1 MTKNNNQPC
10 NECSTKPHPADLN
23 PDQKS
28 QTDINK
34 AEPLDS
40 DISSDSIE
48 YQEIYKKLFGSL
60 PRSDADESS
69 GSDQSNDQPDQE
81 NNSTLTIF
89 DYSLVKELAD
99 RSSVGRDERK
109 FYGSLSPEHATKPL
123 VEPTRET
130 FERFQQLFI
139 DYPNAH
145 DLLSYIQDF
154 LHLRSISTNKAIY
167 FPPVLISGP
176 AGIGKTCV
184 VQAICRA
191 LNVDYGFY
199 DFSSASSSWG
209 LCGQDSGWNGS
220 HIGLV
225 LKKLLYGTCANPVI
239 HIDEACK
246 GLVNQNLD
254 PYLALH
260 TLLERPQMRQY
271 HDAFAQN
278 LPINASYVTFIA
290 TANNIHAISR
300 VILSRF
306 RIIELS
312 PPTPQQMRHIVLNM
326 YRRKL
331 EEEGVQQVF
340 RPDLSKPV
348 IDYLANKTPREA
360 GLILARGIAAASA
373 QKPSSD
379 QLHELQ
385 IDHLSGCQA
394 QEFQECK
401 MGFVWP

>member
-1 MTKNNNQPC
+1 MTTNTNRPC
-10 NECSTKPHPADLN
+10 QDSPTKPHPTDLN
-23 PDQKS
+23 LDQKF
-28 QTDINK
+28 QTDFNK

-40 DISSDSIE
+40 DISSDSVE

-60 PRSDADESS
+60 PRPDVDEASE
-69 GSDQSNDQPDQE
+69 SDQSNGKLNQE
-81 NNSTLTIF
+81 TSPTLSIF
-89 DYSLVKELAD
+89 DHSLANELKE

-109 FYGSLSPEHATKPL
+109 FYSSLLPEHATKPL
-123 VEPTRET
+123 IEPTRET
-130 FERFQQLFI
+130 FERLQQLFV
-139 DYPNAH
+139 DYPNAKE
-145 DLLSYIQDF
+145 LLSYIQDF
-154 LHLRSISTNKAIY
+154 LHLRSISTNKA
-167 FPPVLISGP
+167 FFCPAVLIAGP
-176 AGIGKTCV
+176 AGVGKTAI

-220 HIGLV
+220 HIGLI

-239 HIDEACK
+239 HLDELDK
-246 GLVNQNLD
+246 GLINHNLD

-278 LPINASYVTFIA
+278 LPINASYVTFLA
-290 TANNIHAISR
+290 TANNIHAISK

-306 RIIELS
+306 RIIEIS
-312 PPTPQQMRHIVLNM
+312 PPNPQQMRHIALNM
-326 YRRKL
+326 YRRRL
-331 EEEGVQQVF
+331 QEECVEPVF
-340 RPDLSKPV
+340 RPDLNESV
-348 IDYLANKTPREA
+348 IDYLVDKTPREV

-373 QKPSSD
+373 FTPSSG

-385 IDHLSGCQA
+385 INHLSGCQL
-394 QEFQECK
+394 QDIQDRK
-401 MGFVWP
+401 MGFIW